1 MLNRDCENRELL
13 VNELVDEL
21 INSQCES
28 CLFIGKNGT
37 GKKYVL
43 NKLKEL
49 LKNDMRIFEII
60 EDSLFENK
68 KKITERIFSTEIS
81 FNFKTFFAIS
91 LSSSHY
97 LHRKMKQQ
105 K

>member
-21 INSQCES
+21 INGQCES
-28 CLFIGKNGT
+28 YLFIGKNGT

-68 KKITERIFSTEIS
+68 KKLQNVYFQL
-81 FNFKTFFAIS
+81 K
-91 LSSSHY
+91 
-97 LHRKMKQQ
+97 
-105 K
+105 